1 VIFTASGLIRFFHLA
16 STALLFGSFAF
27 YFIVSRPALASAGGL
42 ESPEFTAFDQR
53 QLRLIRWSLLL
64 VFLSGLL
71 AFWLQIAAVSGLS
84 LLAALNP
91 TVMAGVLIGT
101 RYGLVWSIRMALL
114 LFLEV
119 VLNRLERGESVKLR
133 AFGSL
138 LAAAL
143 TIAPVFSGH
152 AAAGEGVW
160 LAVQLGIAAFH
171 LLAAS
176 AWLGG
181 LVMFAWSLFWL
192 AGIDQSWQG
201 AAFRTATRRFSTLGL
216 VCVTVLIATGAY
228 NAWTLV
234 GALPPLFGTSYG
246 QLLLIKLALLLPL
259 IAVAAV
265 NLLKLKPRIL
275 ASGVAQ
281 SVARIAELL
290 QRLRCNVTREVIL
303 GACILVVVG
312 MMSVTPP
319 ARHIQPEWPFSFRW
333 FWNSTSVSAKI
344 RAQMSDAYWL
354 AGAGAIGVACAFLL
368 RRRPRYRLLGVSLAA
383 LGYGGWIYH
392 TAISIDAYPTTYLR
406 PSVPYN
412 VISVANG
419 DHFYQE
425 ACATCHGVGG
435 YGDGPNGKGFKPRP
449 ADLTAKHSAD
459 HTPGDLFWW
468 LTHGVKKDGALTPM
482 PGFGASLE
490 EEERWDM
497 INFLRTLS
505 AAERARQMTAL
516 VEPEPW
522 LVAPDFVYRTV
533 NDENHSLKD
542 HRGSDIVMLVLF
554 SLPDSLA
561 RLSELAKLSSDL
573 QAKNVKVLLVPREL
587 SDVNGLDAKIKSLS
601 LVTDGSREAF
611 DAYALYRRSFS
622 EQGTQPDPPV
632 PPHMEFLIDRQGY
645 VRARWIP
652 RDGAGWDKLDN
663 LFRDV
668 DRLNQEKPSA
678 PAPDDHVH

>member
-1 VIFTASGLIRFFHLA
+1 MITAPGLIRFFHLA
-16 STALLFGSFAF
+16 SAALLFGSLAF
-27 YFIVSRPALASAGGL
+27 YFLVSRPALASVAGL
-42 ESPEFTAFDQR
+42 ESSAFTAFDR
-53 QLRLIRWSLLL
+53 RYLRFARWTLLA

-71 AFWLQIAAVSGLS
+71 AFWLQIVAVSGLS
-84 LLAALNP
+84 FAAALDP
-91 TVMAGVLIGT
+91 TVMGGVLVGT
-101 RYGLVWSIRMALL
+101 RYGVVWSMRMILL

-119 VLNRLERGESVKLR
+119 IFNRLDRGESVNARSL
-133 AFGSL
+133 GLL
-138 LAAAL
+138 LAAL
-143 TIAPVFSGH
+143 LVMAPAFSGH
-152 AAAGEGVW
+152 AAAGEGIW
-160 LAVQLGIAAFH
+160 LAVQLAVTAAH

-181 LVMFAWSLFWL
+181 LVMFAWFLLWL
-192 AGIDQSWQG
+192 SRVEQAWH
-201 AAFRTATRRFSTLGL
+201 AAVFKTATRRFSALGF
-216 VCVTVLIATGAY
+216 VSVTVLIATGAY

-234 GALPPLFGTSYG
+234 GAVPPLVGTSYG

-259 IAVAAV
+259 VAVAAV
-265 NLLKLKPRIL
+265 NLLKLKPRI
-275 ASGVAQ
+275 VALGAEL
-281 SVARIAELL
+281 SAARIVELL
-290 QRLRCNVTREVIL
+290 HRLKRNVTWEATLGTGIL
-303 GACILVVVG
+303 IVVG

-319 ARHIQPEWPFSFRW
+319 ARHVQPEWPFTFRW
-333 FWNSTSVSAKI
+333 FWNTASVSAKI
-344 RAQMSDAYWL
+344 RAQLSDAYWL
-354 AGAGAIGVACAFLL
+354 AGAGAIGFVCAFIL

-392 TAISIDAYPTTYLR
+392 TAIAIDAYPTTYLR

-419 DHFYQE
+419 AYFYQE

-449 ADLTAKHSAD
+449 ADLTAKHAAD
-459 HTPGDLFWW
+459 HTAGDLFWW
-468 LTHGVKKDGALTPM
+468 LTHGVRKDGVLTPM

-505 AAERARQMTAL
+505 AAERARQMSAL

-522 LVAPDFVYRTV
+522 LVAPEFVYRTMT
-533 NDENHSLKD
+533 DENRSLKD
-542 HRGSDIVMLVLF
+542 HRGNNVVMLVLF
-554 SLPDSLA
+554 SLPESQA
-561 RLSELAKLSSDL
+561 RLAELENLSSRL
-573 QAKNVKVLLVPREL
+573 QSKNVKILLVPKEL
-587 SDVNGLDAKIKSLS
+587 SDISGLDGKVKSLAV
-601 LVTDGSREAF
+601 VTDGSREAF
-611 DAYALYRRSFS
+611 DTYALYRRSFS

-632 PPHMEFLIDRQGY
+632 PPHTEFLIDRQGY

-652 RDGAGWDKLDN
+652 RDGAGWDKLEN

>member
-1 VIFTASGLIRFFHLA
+1 MITASGLVRFFHLA
-16 STALLFGSFAF
+16 ATALLFGSFAF
-27 YFIVSRPALASAGGL
+27 YFFVSRPALDGAGGL
-42 ESPEFTAFDQR
+42 ASPQVAAFDRR
-53 QLRLIRWSLLL
+53 QLRFARWMLLM
-64 VFLSGLL
+64 VFLTGLL
-71 AFWLQIAAVSGLS
+71 AFWRQIVAVSGLS
-84 LLAALNP
+84 FAPALNP

-119 VLNRLERGESVKLR
+119 VLNRLERGESANAR
-133 AFGSL
+133 ALGLL

-152 AAAGEGVW
+152 AAAGEGIW
-160 LAVQLGIAAFH
+160 LAAQLMVAALH

-181 LVMFAWSLFWL
+181 LVVFAWFLVWL
-192 AGIDQSWQG
+192 AGIDPSWKD
-201 AAFRTATRRFSTLGL
+201 AAFKTVTRRFSALGFC
-216 VCVTVLIATGAY
+216 CVALLIASGAY

-234 GALPPLFGTSYG
+234 GSVPPLVGTRYG
-246 QLLLIKLALLLPL
+246 QLLLAKLALILPL
-259 IAVAAV
+259 IAIAAV

-275 ASGVAQ
+275 SLGGEGGVA
-281 SVARIAELL
+281 VIFDLL
-290 QRLRCNVTREVIL
+290 RRLRRNVTREAVLGGAIL
-303 GACILVVVG
+303 IIVG

-319 ARHIQPEWPFSFRW
+319 ARHVQPEWPFAFRW
-333 FWNSTSVSAKI
+333 FWNPTGVSAKI
-344 RAQMSDAYWL
+344 RAQIADAEWL
-354 AGAGAIGVACAFLL
+354 AGAGIIGIAGAFIL
-368 RRRPRYRLLGVSLAA
+368 RRRPRYRLLGVGLAT

-392 TAISIDAYPTTYLR
+392 TAISIDAYPSTYLR
-406 PSVPYN
+406 PTVPYN
-412 VISVANG
+412 VISVSNG
-419 DHFYQE
+419 AYFYQE

-459 HTPGDLFWW
+459 HTAGDLFWW
-468 LTHGVKKDGALTPM
+468 LTHGVTKDGVLTRM
-482 PGFGASLE
+482 PGFAASLE
-490 EEERWDM
+490 DEERWDM
-497 INFLRTLS
+497 INFLRALS

-522 LVAPDFVYRTV
+522 LVAPDFVYRTLS
-533 NDENHSLKD
+533 DENRSLKD
-542 HRGSDIVMLVLF
+542 HRGNSIVMLVLY
-554 SLPDSLA
+554 SLPESQA
-561 RLSELAKLSSDL
+561 RLAELEKLSLKL
-573 QAKNVKVLLVPREL
+573 QSKNVKILLIPREL
-587 SDVNGLDAKIKSLS
+587 SDVRGLDGNVKSLAV
-601 LVTDGSREAF
+601 VTEGRREAF

-622 EQGTQPDPPV
+622 EPGTQPDPPV

-652 RDGAGWDKLDN
+652 RDGAGWDKLEK
-663 LFRDV
+663 LWRDV

>member
-1 VIFTASGLIRFFHLA
+1 MITASGLIRFFHLA
-16 STALLFGSFAF
+16 SAALLFGSFAF
-27 YFIVSRPALASAGGL
+27 YFLVSRPALVRVAGL
-42 ESPEFTAFDQR
+42 ESSAFTAFDR
-53 QLRLIRWSLLL
+53 RYLRFARWILLV

-71 AFWLQIAAVSGLS
+71 AFWLQIVAVSGLS
-84 LLAALNP
+84 FAAALDP
-91 TVMAGVLIGT
+91 TVMGGVLVGT
-101 RYGLVWSIRMALL
+101 RYGVVWSMRMILL

-119 VLNRLERGESVKLR
+119 IFNRLDRGESVNAR
-133 AFGSL
+133 ALGLL
-138 LAAAL
+138 LAAL
-143 TIAPVFSGH
+143 LVMAPAFSGH
-152 AAAGEGVW
+152 AAAGEGIWLVVQ
-160 LAVQLGIAAFH
+160 LAVTAAH

-181 LVMFAWSLFWL
+181 LVMFAWFLLWL
-192 AGIDQSWQG
+192 SRVEQVWHEAV
-201 AAFRTATRRFSTLGL
+201 FKTATRRFSALGF
-216 VCVTVLIATGAY
+216 VSVTVLIATGAY

-234 GALPPLFGTSYG
+234 GAVPPLVGTTYG

-259 IAVAAV
+259 VAVAAV
-265 NLLKLKPRIL
+265 NFLKLKPRI
-275 ASGVAQ
+275 VALGAEL
-281 SVARIAELL
+281 STARIAELL
-290 QRLRCNVTREVIL
+290 HRLKRNVTGEATL
-303 GACILVVVG
+303 GAAILIVVG

-319 ARHIQPEWPFSFRW
+319 ARHVQPEWPFTFRW
-333 FWNSTSVSAKI
+333 FWNTASVSAKI
-344 RAQMSDAYWL
+344 RAQLSDAYWL
-354 AGAGAIGVACAFLL
+354 AGAGAIGFVFAFIL

-392 TAISIDAYPTTYLR
+392 TAIAIDAYPTTYLR

-419 DHFYQE
+419 AHFYQE

-459 HTPGDLFWW
+459 HTVGDLFWW
-468 LTHGVKKDGALTPM
+468 LTHGVRKDGVLTPM
-482 PGFGASLE
+482 PGFGASLD

-505 AAERARQMTAL
+505 AAERARQMSAL

-522 LVAPDFVYRTV
+522 LVAPEFVYRTLT
-533 NDENHSLKD
+533 DENRSLKD
-542 HRGSDIVMLVLF
+542 HRGNNVVMLVLF
-554 SLPDSLA
+554 SLPESRA
-561 RLSELAKLSSDL
+561 RLAELENLSSRL
-573 QAKNVKVLLVPREL
+573 QSKNVKILLVPKEL
-587 SDVNGLDAKIKSLS
+587 SDISGLDGKVKSLAV
-601 LVTDGSREAF
+601 VTDGSREAF
-611 DAYALYRRSFS
+611 DTYALYRRSFS

-652 RDGAGWDKLDN
+652 RDGAGWDKLEN

>member
-1 VIFTASGLIRFFHLA
+1 MITASGLIRFFHLG
-16 STALLFGSFAF
+16 STALLFGSLAF
-27 YFIVSRPALASAGGL
+27 YFLVSRPALASMGGL
-42 ESPEFTAFDQR
+42 ESPEFAAFDGAQR
-53 QLRLIRWSLLL
+53 RVARWTLLL

-71 AFWLQIAAVSGLS
+71 AFWLQLVAVSGLS
-84 LLAALNP
+84 FAAALNP

-101 RYGLVWSIRMALL
+101 RYGLVWSVRMILL

-119 VLNRLERGESVKLR
+119 VLNRLDRGESANAR
-133 AFGSL
+133 ALAL
-138 LAAAL
+138 LMAAL
-143 TIAPVFSGH
+143 LVIAPAFSGH
-152 AAAGEGVW
+152 AAAGEGLW
-160 LAVQLGIAAFH
+160 LALQLAVAALH

-181 LVMFAWSLFWL
+181 LVVFAWFLFWL
-192 AGIDQSWQG
+192 AGIDQSWNY
-201 AAFRTATRRFSTLGL
+201 AAFKTATRRFSALGF
-216 VCVTVLIATGAY
+216 VSVAILIATGAY

-234 GALPPLFGTSYG
+234 GAVPPLVGTRYG
-246 QLLLIKLALLLPL
+246 QLLLMKLALLLPL
-259 IAVAAV
+259 IAFAAV
-265 NLLKLKPRIL
+265 NLLKLKPRIVSL
-275 ASGVAQ
+275 RAEQAAAS
-281 SVARIAELL
+281 IAELL
-290 QRLRCNVTREVIL
+290 HRLRRNVTREAIL

-319 ARHIQPEWPFSFRW
+319 ARHVQPEWPFAFRW
-333 FWNSTSVSAKI
+333 YWNTASVSAKI
-344 RAQMSDAYWL
+344 RAQLSDAQWL
-354 AGAGAIGVACAFLL
+354 TGAGVIGFACALIL
-368 RRRPRYRLLGVSLAA
+368 RRRPRYRLIGVSLAT
-383 LGYGGWIYH
+383 LGYAGWIYH
-392 TAISIDAYPTTYLR
+392 TAFSIDAYPTTYLR

-419 DHFYQE
+419 AHFYQE

-459 HTPGDLFWW
+459 HTAGDLFWW
-468 LTHGVKKDGALTPM
+468 LTHGVKKDGVLTRM
-482 PGFGASLE
+482 PGFAGSLE

-505 AAERARQMTAL
+505 AAERARQMSAL

-522 LVAPDFVYRTV
+522 LVAPDFVYRTST
-533 NDENHSLKD
+533 DENRSLKD
-542 HRGSDIVMLVLF
+542 HRGNNVVMLVLF

-561 RLSELAKLSSDL
+561 RLTELDKLSSQL
-573 QAKNVKVLLVPREL
+573 QSKNVKVMLIPREM
-587 SDVNGLDAKIKSLS
+587 SEVRGLDGKIKSLS

-652 RDGAGWDKLDN
+652 RDGAGWDKLKN
-663 LFRDV
+663 LFRDL

>member
-1 VIFTASGLIRFFHLA
+1 MITASGLIRFFHLA
-16 STALLFGSFAF
+16 SAALLFGSFAF
-27 YFIVSRPALASAGGL
+27 YFLVSRPALASVAGL
-42 ESPEFTAFDQR
+42 ESSAFSAFDR
-53 QLRLIRWSLLL
+53 RYLRFARWTLLA

-71 AFWLQIAAVSGLS
+71 AFWLQIVAVSGLS
-84 LLAALNP
+84 FAAGLDP
-91 TVMAGVLIGT
+91 TVMGGVLVGT
-101 RYGLVWSIRMALL
+101 RYGVVWSIRMILL

-119 VLNRLERGESVKLR
+119 IFNRLDRGESVNAR
-133 AFGSL
+133 ALGLL
-138 LAAAL
+138 LAGL
-143 TIAPVFSGH
+143 LVMAPAFSGH
-152 AAAGEGVW
+152 AAAGEGIW
-160 LAVQLGIAAFH
+160 LAVQLAVTAAH

-181 LVMFAWSLFWL
+181 LVMFAWFLLWL
-192 AGIDQSWQG
+192 SHVEQAWHE
-201 AAFRTATRRFSTLGL
+201 AVFKTVTRRFSALGF
-216 VCVTVLIATGAY
+216 VSVTVLIATGAY

-234 GALPPLFGTSYG
+234 GAVPPLVGTTYG

-259 IAVAAV
+259 VALAAV
-265 NLLKLKPRIL
+265 NLLKLKPRI
-275 ASGVAQ
+275 VALGAEL
-281 SVARIAELL
+281 SAARIAELL
-290 QRLRCNVTREVIL
+290 HRLKRNVTWEATLGTGIL
-303 GACILVVVG
+303 IVVG

-319 ARHIQPEWPFSFRW
+319 ARHVQPEWPFTFRW
-333 FWNSTSVSAKI
+333 FWNTASVSAKI
-344 RAQMSDAYWL
+344 RAQLSDAYWL
-354 AGAGAIGVACAFLL
+354 AGAGAIGCVCAFIL

-392 TAISIDAYPTTYLR
+392 TAIAIDAYPTTYLR

-419 DHFYQE
+419 AHFYQE

-459 HTPGDLFWW
+459 HTAGDLFWW
-468 LTHGVKKDGALTPM
+468 LTNGVRKDGLLTPM

-497 INFLRTLS
+497 INYLRTLL
-505 AAERARQMTAL
+505 AAERARQMSAL

-522 LVAPDFVYRTV
+522 LVAPEFVYRTMT
-533 NDENHSLKD
+533 DENRSLKD
-542 HRGSDIVMLVLF
+542 HRGNNIVMLVLF
-554 SLPDSLA
+554 SLPESKA
-561 RLSELAKLSSDL
+561 RLAELENLSSQL
-573 QAKNVKVLLVPREL
+573 ESKNVKILLVPKEL
-587 SDVNGLDAKIKSLS
+587 SDIGGLDGKVKSLAV
-601 LVTDGSREAF
+601 VTDGSREAF

-652 RDGAGWDKLDN
+652 RDGPGWDKLEN

>member
-1 VIFTASGLIRFFHLA
+1 VITAPGLIRFFHLA
-16 STALLFGSFAF
+16 SAALLFGSLAF
-27 YFIVSRPALASAGGL
+27 YFLVSRPALASVAGL
-42 ESPEFTAFDQR
+42 ESSAFTAFDR
-53 QLRLIRWSLLL
+53 RYLRFARWTLLA

-71 AFWLQIAAVSGLS
+71 AFWLQIVAVSGLS
-84 LLAALNP
+84 FAAALDP
-91 TVMAGVLIGT
+91 TVMGGVLVGT
-101 RYGLVWSIRMALL
+101 RYGVVWSMRMILL

-119 VLNRLERGESVKLR
+119 IFNRLDRGESVNARSL
-133 AFGSL
+133 GLL
-138 LAAAL
+138 LAAL
-143 TIAPVFSGH
+143 LVMAPAFSGH
-152 AAAGEGVW
+152 AAAGEGIW
-160 LAVQLGIAAFH
+160 LAVQLAVTAAH

-181 LVMFAWSLFWL
+181 LVMFAWFLLWL
-192 AGIDQSWQG
+192 SRVEQAWH
-201 AAFRTATRRFSTLGL
+201 AAVFKTATRRFSALGF
-216 VCVTVLIATGAY
+216 VSVTVLIATGAY

-234 GALPPLFGTSYG
+234 GAVPPLVGTSYG

-259 IAVAAV
+259 VAVAAV
-265 NLLKLKPRIL
+265 NLLKLKPRI
-275 ASGVAQ
+275 VALGAEL
-281 SVARIAELL
+281 SAARIVELL
-290 QRLRCNVTREVIL
+290 HRLKRNVTWEATLGTGIL
-303 GACILVVVG
+303 IVVG

-319 ARHIQPEWPFSFRW
+319 ARHVQPEWPFTFRW
-333 FWNSTSVSAKI
+333 FWNTASVSAKI
-344 RAQMSDAYWL
+344 RAQLSDAYWL
-354 AGAGAIGVACAFLL
+354 AGAGAIGFVCAFIL

-392 TAISIDAYPTTYLR
+392 TAIAIDAYPTTYLR

-419 DHFYQE
+419 AYFYQE

-449 ADLTAKHSAD
+449 ADLTAKHAAD
-459 HTPGDLFWW
+459 HTAGDLFWW
-468 LTHGVKKDGALTPM
+468 LTHGVRKDGVLTPM

-505 AAERARQMTAL
+505 AAERARQMSAL

-522 LVAPDFVYRTV
+522 LVAPEFVYRTMT
-533 NDENHSLKD
+533 DENRSLKD
-542 HRGSDIVMLVLF
+542 HRGNNVVMLVLF
-554 SLPDSLA
+554 SLPESQA
-561 RLSELAKLSSDL
+561 RLAELENLSSRL
-573 QAKNVKVLLVPREL
+573 QSKNVKILLVPKEL
-587 SDVNGLDAKIKSLS
+587 SDISGLDGKVKSLAV
-601 LVTDGSREAF
+601 VTDGNREAF
-611 DAYALYRRSFS
+611 DTYALYRRSFS

-652 RDGAGWDKLDN
+652 RDGAGWDKLEN

>member
-1 VIFTASGLIRFFHLA
+1 MGC
-16 STALLFGSFAF
+16 
-27 YFIVSRPALASAGGL
+27 L
-42 ESPEFTAFDQR
+42 ESPEFAAFDRR
-53 QLRLIRWSLLL
+53 QLRFARWTLLL
-64 VFLSGLL
+64 VFLSGPMAL
-71 AFWLQIAAVSGLS
+71 WLQIAAVSGLS
-84 LLAALNP
+84 FGAALNP

-101 RYGLVWSIRMALL
+101 RYGLVWSIRMILL

-119 VLNRLERGESVKLR
+119 VLNRLERSESANTR
-133 AFGSL
+133 ALGL
-138 LAAAL
+138 LFAAL
-143 TIAPVFSGH
+143 LVMAPVFSGH
-152 AAAGEGVW
+152 AAAGEGIW
-160 LAVQLGIAAFH
+160 LAMQLAVATAH

-181 LVMFAWSLFWL
+181 LVVFAWFLFWL
-192 AGIDQSWQG
+192 AGIDQSWKD
-201 AAFRTATRRFSTLGL
+201 AAFKTATRRFSALGF
-216 VCVTVLIATGAY
+216 VSVAILIATGAY

-234 GALPPLFGTSYG
+234 GAVPPLVGTRYG
-246 QLLLIKLALLLPL
+246 QLLLMKLALLLPL
-259 IAVAAV
+259 IAIAAV

-275 ASGVAQ
+275 ALRVEQ
-281 SVARIAELL
+281 SAARIAELL
-290 QRLRCNVTREVIL
+290 HRLRRNVTREAIL
-303 GACILVVVG
+303 GACILIIVG

-319 ARHIQPEWPFSFRW
+319 ARHVQPEWPFAFRW
-333 FWNSTSVSAKI
+333 YWNTASVSAKI
-344 RAQMSDAYWL
+344 RAQLADAQWL
-354 AGAGAIGVACAFLL
+354 AGAGAIGIVCAFIL
-368 RRRPRYRLLGVSLAA
+368 RRRPRYCLLGVSLAT
-383 LGYGGWIYH
+383 LGYGAWIYH

-419 DHFYQE
+419 AHFYQE

-459 HTPGDLFWW
+459 HTAGDLFWW
-468 LTHGVKKDGALTPM
+468 LSHGFTRDGAPSGM
-482 PGFGASLE
+482 PGFAASLD

-505 AAERARQMTAL
+505 AAERARQMSAL

-522 LVAPDFVYRTV
+522 LVAPDFVYRTLT
-533 NDENHSLKD
+533 DEYRSLKD
-542 HRGSDIVMLVLF
+542 HRGNNVVMLVLF

-561 RLSELAKLSSDL
+561 RLDELEKSSS
-573 QAKNVKVLLVPREL
+573 QFRGKNVRVLLVPREIHAARTLDDRIKFL
-587 SDVNGLDAKIKSLS
+587 SV
-601 LVTDGSREAF
+601 VTDGSREAF

-622 EQGTQPDPPV
+622 EQGTQPDPPL

-652 RDGAGWDKLDN
+652 RDGAGWDKLEN

-668 DRLNQEKPSA
+668 DHLNQEMPTA

>member
-1 VIFTASGLIRFFHLA
+1 MITASGFIRFFHLA
-16 STALLFGSFAF
+16 STALLFGSLAF
-27 YFIVSRPALASAGGL
+27 YFVVARPALVDAGGL
-42 ESPEFTAFDQR
+42 ESSEFTAFDRR
-53 QLRLIRWSLLL
+53 QLRLVRWTLLL

-71 AFWLQIAAVSGLS
+71 AFWLQIVAVSGLS
-84 LLAALNP
+84 FPAALNP
-91 TVMAGVLIGT
+91 SVMAGVLIGT

-119 VLNRLERGESVKLR
+119 VLNRPERGESAKAR
-133 AFGSL
+133 ALGLL

-152 AAAGEGVW
+152 AAAGEGIW
-160 LAVQLGIAAFH
+160 LAVQLTVAAAH

-181 LVMFAWSLFWL
+181 LVGFAWWLFWL
-192 AGIDQSWQG
+192 AGIDHSWHE
-201 AAFRTATRRFSTLGL
+201 AAFRTATKRFSALGL
-216 VCVTVLIATGAY
+216 VSVTVLISSGAY

-234 GALPPLFGTSYG
+234 GAVPPLVGTSYG

-259 IAVAAV
+259 IALAAV

-275 ASGVAQ
+275 
-281 SVARIAELL
+281 
-290 QRLRCNVTREVIL
+290 RLRAEEFAAHVGEFLHRLRRNVTWEAIL
-303 GACILVVVG
+303 GAAILIVVG
-312 MMSVTPP
+312 LMSVTPP
-319 ARHIQPEWPFSFRW
+319 ARHVQPEWPFAFRW
-333 FWNSTSVSAKI
+333 FWSATSVSAKI
-344 RAQMSDAYWL
+344 RAQLSEAQWL
-354 AGAGAIGVACAFLL
+354 MGAGVIGFVCAFIL
-368 RRRPRYRLLGVSLAA
+368 RRRPRYRLLGVSLAT

-392 TAISIDAYPTTYLR
+392 TAIAIDAYPTTYLR

-419 DHFYQE
+419 AYFYQE
-425 ACATCHGVGG
+425 TCATCHGVGG
-435 YGDGPNGKGFKPRP
+435 YGDGPNGEGFKPGP
-449 ADLTAKHSAD
+449 ADLTAKHAAD
-459 HTPGDLFWW
+459 HTAGDLFWW
-468 LTHGVKKDGALTPM
+468 LSYGVKKDGVLTPM
-482 PGFGASLE
+482 PGFAASLE
-490 EEERWDM
+490 DEERWDM

-505 AAERARQMTAL
+505 AAERARQMSAL

-522 LVAPDFVYRTV
+522 LVAPDFVYRTLT
-533 NDENHSLKD
+533 DENSSLKD
-542 HRGSDIVMLVLF
+542 HRGDHIVMLVLF

-561 RLSELAKLSSDL
+561 RLAELEALSSQL
-573 QAKNVKVLLVPREL
+573 QGKNVKILLVPRDM
-587 SDVNGLDAKIKSLS
+587 SDIRGLDGKIKSLS
-601 LVTDGSREAF
+601 IVTDGSREAF

-652 RDGAGWDKLDN
+652 RDGPGWDKLDN

-668 DRLNQEKPSA
+668 DQLNQEKPSA

>member
-1 VIFTASGLIRFFHLA
+1 VITASGLIRFFHLA
-16 STALLFGSFAF
+16 SAALLFGSFAF
-27 YFIVSRPALASAGGL
+27 YFLVSRPALASVAGL
-42 ESPEFTAFDQR
+42 ESSAFSAFDR
-53 QLRLIRWSLLL
+53 RYLRFARWTLLA

-71 AFWLQIAAVSGLS
+71 AFWLQIVAVSGLS
-84 LLAALNP
+84 FAAGLDP
-91 TVMAGVLIGT
+91 TVMGGVLVGT
-101 RYGLVWSIRMALL
+101 RYGVVWSIRMILL

-119 VLNRLERGESVKLR
+119 IFNRLDRGESVNAR
-133 AFGSL
+133 ALGLL
-138 LAAAL
+138 LAGL
-143 TIAPVFSGH
+143 LVMAPAFSGH
-152 AAAGEGVW
+152 AAAGEGSW
-160 LAVQLGIAAFH
+160 LAVQLAVTAAH

-181 LVMFAWSLFWL
+181 LVMFAWFLLWL
-192 AGIDQSWQG
+192 SHVEQAWHE
-201 AAFRTATRRFSTLGL
+201 AVFKTVTRRFSALGF
-216 VCVTVLIATGAY
+216 VSVTVLIATGAY

-234 GALPPLFGTSYG
+234 GAVPPLVGTTYG

-259 IAVAAV
+259 VALAAV
-265 NLLKLKPRIL
+265 NLLKLKPRI
-275 ASGVAQ
+275 VALGAEL
-281 SVARIAELL
+281 SAARIAELL
-290 QRLRCNVTREVIL
+290 HRLKRNVTWEATLGTGIL
-303 GACILVVVG
+303 IVVG

-319 ARHIQPEWPFSFRW
+319 ARHVQPEWPFTFRW
-333 FWNSTSVSAKI
+333 FWNTASVSAKI
-344 RAQMSDAYWL
+344 RAQLSDAYWL
-354 AGAGAIGVACAFLL
+354 AGAGAIGFVCAFIL

-392 TAISIDAYPTTYLR
+392 TAIAIDAYPTTYLR

-419 DHFYQE
+419 AHFYQE

-459 HTPGDLFWW
+459 HTAGDLFWW
-468 LTHGVKKDGALTPM
+468 LTNGVRKDGLLTPM

-497 INFLRTLS
+497 INYLRTLS
-505 AAERARQMTAL
+505 AAERARQMSAL

-522 LVAPDFVYRTV
+522 LVAPEFVYRTV
-533 NDENHSLKD
+533 TDENHSLKD
-542 HRGSDIVMLVLF
+542 HRGNNIVMLVLF
-554 SLPDSLA
+554 SLPESKA
-561 RLSELAKLSSDL
+561 RLAELENLSSQL
-573 QAKNVKVLLVPREL
+573 ESKNVKILLVPKEL
-587 SDVNGLDAKIKSLS
+587 SDIGGLDGKVKSLAV
-601 LVTDGSREAF
+601 VTDGSREAF

-652 RDGAGWDKLDN
+652 RDGPGWDKLEN